1 MKSILFIANNC
12 VKNQGLS
19 GGDRIFTE
27 LLRHWQS
34 KINLSV
40 IGPIETKQFLSRC
53 KLNQIRFYLTTKK
66 NLNTNLYSS
75 ASLIIHY
82 LFRVFTAIFFIL
94 SQYKDIFKFKYIYS
108 VSDFYPDFL
117 PALFIKLIHPKTSW
131 IAGFYL
137 FAPNPFSSQSPYIV
151 NHRFFRGLMYYLSQR
166 PAYFLIRTFADIIFI
181 TSAPDKIF
189 FPGKKIVV
197 IQGGVDITA
206 AKNYQ
211 KSTSQIAWSN
221 KQFDV
226 VYLGR
231 LHFQKGVMELIDI
244 WKLVLKKL
252 PAAKLAIIGNGN
264 LESDLKNK
272 IEKLDLQ
279 NNIKLFG
286 FLDGQP
292 KYDIFKNSKIVVHPA
307 TYDSGGMAAAEAM
320 AWGLPG
326 VSFDLES
333 LKSYY
338 PQGMLKAKCFNFQDF
353 ANKIYL
359 LLTNNTVYKKQS
371 LLAFNLIH
379 QQWSWEKRTSE
390 IFNQV
395 FNNIY

>member
-40 IGPIETKQFLSRC
+40 MGPIETKQFLNHC
-53 KLNQIRFYLTTKK
+53 KLDEIPFYLTTKK
-66 NLNTNLYSS
+66 SLDTNLYSS
-75 ASLIIHY
+75 ASLVFHY
-82 LFRVFTAIFFIL
+82 LFRVFTALFFIL
-94 SQYKDIFKFKYIYS
+94 SQHKDIFKFKYIYS

-117 PALFIKLIHPKTSW
+117 PAFFIKLIHPKTKW

-137 FAPNPFSSQSPYIV
+137 FAPNPFSPQSPYTI
-151 NHRFFRGLMYYLSQR
+151 NHRFFRGLMYYISQR
-166 PAYFLIRTFADIIFI
+166 PAYFLVKTFADIIFI
-181 TSAPDKIF
+181 TSSPDKKS
-189 FPGKKIVV
+189 FPGKKVVV
-197 IQGGVDITA
+197 IQGGVNISA

-211 KSTSQIAWSN
+211 KSTNQISHSN
-221 KQFDV
+221 RQYDA

-231 LHFQKGVMELIDI
+231 LHFQKGVMELVNI
-244 WKLVLKKL
+244 WTLVLKKL
-252 PAAKLAIIGNGN
+252 PTAKLAIIGNGN
-264 LESDLKNK
+264 LELDLKNK
-272 IEKLDLQ
+272 ISQLNLQ
-279 NNIKLFG
+279 NSIKLFG

-292 KYDIFKNSKIVVHPA
+292 KYRIFKNSKIVVHPA
-307 TYDSGGMAAAEAM
+307 IYDSGGMAAAEAM

-353 ANKIYL
+353 ANKIHL
-359 LLTNNTVYKKQS
+359 LLTNNTIYKKQS
-371 LLAFNLIH
+371 SLALNLIH
-379 QQWSWEKRTSE
+379 QQWSWDKKASK
-390 IFNQV
+390 IYKQV
-395 FNNIY
+395 FKN